1 VYPLPDTRHAQLL
14 EQSLII
20 ISLFI

>member
-1 VYPLPDTRHAQLL
+1 MLLKSSWCLILLL

-20 ISLFI
+20 INP